1 LEVDPFTKRFC
12 KVIEVVRAITSY
24 KGGVR
29 PAFHPG
35 HVIKTLFYLM
45 DNGPAG
51 RKVLSKELNLGETS
65 VRSLFKRL
73 KHNGFIEIDR
83 VAGAYLTNRGRELS
97 KALSEMIVL
106 YKDVKIFNWNNPVL
120 IIISMMPPRNTPVL
134 IIRDKAISINAD
146 AALIAFIENNEL
158 RIPGLPVSSTEHH
171 IIEEV
176 IKKIKDKKCI
186 NNCTIIYA
194 SLRNT
199 PLEIE
204 GLYLGYSI
212 AKFYCQRIKYC

>member
-1 LEVDPFTKRFC
+1 MKIDPLTERFC
-12 KVIEVVRAITSY
+12 KAIEEIRAITSY

-45 DNGPAG
+45 DSGPAG
-51 RKVLSKELNLGETS
+51 RKVLSKELDLGETS
-65 VRSLFKRL
+65 VRSLFRRL

-83 VAGAYLTNRGRELS
+83 VAGAYLTNKGEELS
-97 KALSEMIVL
+97 KTLNEIMAL
-106 YKDVKIFNWNNPVL
+106 YKDIKLFNWNNPVL
-120 IIISMMPPRNTPVL
+120 IIISMIPPRNTPVL

-146 AALIAFIENNEL
+146 AALIAFIENDEL
-158 RIPGLPVSSTEHH
+158 RIPGLPISSTEHH
-171 IIEEV
+171 VIEEI
-176 IKKIKDKKCI
+176 IKKIKDKHPL

-204 GLYLGYSI
+204 GLYLGYAI

>member
-1 LEVDPFTKRFC
+1 LEVDPLTERFC
-12 KVIEVVRAITSY
+12 KAIEEVRAITSY

-51 RKVLSKELNLGETS
+51 RKVLSKELDLGETS

-73 KHNGFIEIDR
+73 KRNGFIEIDR
-83 VAGAYLTNRGRELS
+83 VAGAYLTDRGRELS

-158 RIPGLPVSSTEHH
+158 RIPGLPVSRTEYH

-176 IKKIKDKKCI
+176 IKKIKDKRCI

>member
-1 LEVDPFTKRFC
+1 MKIDPLTERFC
-12 KVIEVVRAITSY
+12 KAIEEIRAITSY
-24 KGGVR
+24 KRGVR

-45 DNGPAG
+45 DSGPAG
-51 RKVLSKELNLGETS
+51 RKVLSKELDLGETS
-65 VRSLFKRL
+65 VRSLFRRL

-83 VAGAYLTNRGRELS
+83 VAGAYLTNKGEELS
-97 KALSEMIVL
+97 KTLNEIMAL
-106 YKDVKIFNWNNPVL
+106 YKDIKLFNWNNPVL
-120 IIISMMPPRNTPVL
+120 IIISMIPPRNTPVL

-146 AALIAFIENNEL
+146 AALIAFIENDEL
-158 RIPGLPVSSTEHH
+158 RIPGLPISSTEHH
-171 IIEEV
+171 VIEEI
-176 IKKIKDKKCI
+176 IKKIKDKHPL

-204 GLYLGYSI
+204 GLYLGYAI